1 MTDERRQRVANPPT
15 KPLLI
20 WDGAC
25 AFCRLWIER
34 WREITAGK
42 VDYAPYQEVAD
53 RFPEISREEFTR
65 AMALVEP
72 DGETFFAVEA
82 VYRSLGYRS
91 SRRWLA
97 WSYDHVPGFA
107 AISETAYNFIA
118 RHRGLGSTFTRL
130 LWGKDARPPT
140 YFWARRWFLRALGL
154 TYLIA
159 FVSLWVQVDGLIG
172 SHGMSPLNQF
182 LPAVRAQLGQDAYAL
197 LPTLCWFNSSNAFL
211 HFLCGGGVVVSLLLM
226 FGIAPAFLL
235 VVLFAFYLS
244 LTIAGQTFLNFQ
256 WDVLLLET
264 GFLAIFLAPWR
275 LWPRE
280 LIWWPSP
287 AWSRPRADLAS
298 SPLREGERTAASE
311 YSSRRTSES
320 EPSPSPLPC
329 EGRGGRPSP
338 SGYETPV
345 TSPVSRGGLFLLK
358 FLLFK
363 LMLMSGVVKLTSG
376 DDSWGWVNHSFHW
389 SALTALDYHYWSQ
402 PLPTVFSWWADKS
415 PEWFKHFSVAFCL
428 VVEIIAP
435 FFIWAPRRPR
445 LVAAGLMI
453 FLQIVIALTGNYCF
467 FNLLTLALC
476 LLLIDDAIWRR
487 NVRQDNRA
495 VRAYSSGAPSDRAL
509 PSRLLMY
516 GAIIVIIV
524 SLPINA
530 WLVFTA
536 FKPDAE
542 WPRRLAFAYEH
553 LEPFRI
559 VNGYGLFR
567 VMTKDRREI
576 VIEGSADG
584 IDWLPY
590 EFKWKPGN
598 VMRAPGWCAP
608 HQPRLDWQMW
618 FAALGTPER
627 NPWFIRLAI
636 CLLEGKPDVIRLF
649 AHDPFPNQPPRYVR
663 AILYRYRFTTA
674 KEHRQTGA
682 WWKSQELREYL
693 PAVSLEQLR

>member
-1 MTDERRQRVANPPT
+1 MKTQSDLRVTNPPT
-15 KPLLI
+15 KPLMI
-20 WDGAC
+20 WDGEC
-25 AFCRLWIER
+25 HFCRRWIER
-34 WREITAGK
+34 WREITAGE
-42 VDYAPYQEVAD
+42 VDYTTYQEAAH
-53 RFPEISREEFTR
+53 RFPEIPLEQFQR
-65 AMALVEP
+65 AVAFIEP
-72 DGETFFAVEA
+72 DGQTFFGAEA
-82 VYRSLGYRS
+82 VYRSLRYQG
-91 SRRWLA
+91 SRKWLA
-97 WSYDHVPGFA
+97 WSYDRVPGFA

-118 RHRGLGSTFTRL
+118 RHRGLGSSITRL
-130 LWGKDARPPT
+130 LWGKDVRPPT

-154 TYLIA
+154 IYLIA
-159 FVSLWVQVDGLIG
+159 FVSFWVQVDGLVG
-172 SHGMSPLNQF
+172 SNGILPVNQF
-182 LPAVRAQLGQDAYAL
+182 LPTVREQLGQGAYSL
-197 LPTLCWFNSSNAFL
+197 LPTLCWFNADNAFL
-211 HFLCGGGVVVSLLLM
+211 HFLCGGGVVLSLFLI
-226 FGIAPAFLL
+226 FGIAPAISLFA
-235 VVLFAFYLS
+235 LFAFYLS
-244 LTIAGQTFLNFQ
+244 LTIAGQVFLSFQ
-256 WDVLLLET
+256 WDILLLET
-264 GFLAIFLAPWR
+264 GFLSIFLAPWQ
-275 LWPRE
+275 LWQKR
-280 LIWWPSP
+280 
-287 AWSRPRADLAS
+287 
-298 SPLREGERTAASE
+298 GQ
-311 YSSRRTSES
+311 
-320 EPSPSPLPC
+320 EP
-329 EGRGGRPSP
+329 
-338 SGYETPV
+338 
-345 TSPVSRGGLFLLK
+345 PVSRAALFLLK
-358 FLLFK
+358 LLLFK
-363 LMLMSGVVKLTSG
+363 LMVMSGVVKLTSG
-376 DDSWGWVNHSFHW
+376 DDCWWN
-389 SALTALDYHYWSQ
+389 LTALDYHYWSQ
-402 PLPTVFSWWADKS
+402 PLPTIFGWWADQH
-415 PEWFKHFSVAFCL
+415 PEWFKHFSVGFCMA
-428 VVEIIAP
+428 VEIIAP

-445 LVAAGLMI
+445 LIAAGLMI
-453 FLQIVIALTGNYCF
+453 FLQLVIALTGNYCF

-476 LLLIDDAIWRR
+476 LLLIDDAVWRR

-542 WPRRLAFAYEH
+542 WPRHLAFAYEH

-618 FAALGTPER
+618 FAALGTPEQ